1 MTGEGVKETEKWIA
15 DKGAKYPY
23 AYDKGMKVMTAFGLN
38 AYPSVVLIGADG
50 VVLHAGSAGGATDKL
65 IEKALVG
72 ALPKPL
78 YEWPSSAGAAKSAFV
93 KRKYADAIA
102 AAGKVPEADGGPAIK
117 TALEAL
123 VKSRVES
130 VKAARQAG
138 DYLTAIDGSRE
149 LVKQLAGL
157 PEQAEVKVVSDE
169 LAKDEAAQTVARA
182 QKKVRDMRGQRLGKS
197 KEREKAMED
206 LQKIAKDHPGTKA
219 AEEAQAFMAEL
230 RQRKS

>member
-1 MTGEGVKETEKWIA
+1 VTGEGVKETEEWIA
-15 DKGAKYPY
+15 EKGAKYAY
-23 AYDKGMKVMTAFGLN
+23 AYDKGMKVMTAFGLG

-65 IEKALVG
+65 IEKPLVG

-78 YEWPSSAGAAKSAFV
+78 HEWPASASSTKSAFL
-93 KRKYADAIA
+93 KRKYAEAISA
-102 AAGKVPEADGGPAIK
+102 AAKVPESDGGPALK
-117 TALEAL
+117 AALEAL

-197 KEREKAMED
+197 KEREKALED
-206 LQKIAKDHPGTKA
+206 LQKVVKEHPGTKA

-230 RQRKS
+230 RQRKN

>member
-1 MTGEGVKETEKWIA
+1 MTGEGVKETEQWIA
-15 DKGAKYPY
+15 DKGAKYAY
-23 AYDKGMKVMTAFGLN
+23 AYDKGMKVMTAFGLGG
-38 AYPSVVLIGADG
+38 YPSVVLIGADG

-78 YEWPSSAGAAKSAFV
+78 YEWPASAGAAKSAFV

-102 AAGKVPEADGGPAIK
+102 GAAKVPEADGGPAIK
-117 TALEAL
+117 AALEAL
-123 VKSRVES
+123 VKGRVEA
-130 VKAARQAG
+130 VKAAYKAG
-138 DYLTAIDGSRE
+138 DYLTASDGAKE
-149 LVKQLAGL
+149 LVKQLVGL
-157 PEQAEVKVVSDE
+157 PEQAEAKAVADE
-169 LAKDEAAQTVARA
+169 FAKDEAAQTVAKA
-182 QKKVRDMRGQRLGKS
+182 QKKVRDLRAQRLGKS
-197 KEREKAMED
+197 KEREKALED